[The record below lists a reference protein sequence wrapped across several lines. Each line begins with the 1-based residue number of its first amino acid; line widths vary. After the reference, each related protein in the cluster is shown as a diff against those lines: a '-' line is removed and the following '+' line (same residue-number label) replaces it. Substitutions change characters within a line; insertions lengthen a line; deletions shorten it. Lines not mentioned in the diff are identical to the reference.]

1 MPGMVSAMHMDHRF
15 VLLAALGMVAVTAC
29 SAPVTPHTEAAVPVA
44 SAASETAPVDP
55 AAQGLAFAQA
65 HCAACHGVALNT
77 LSPLPAA
84 PTFEVVAN
92 TPGLTQQSLR
102 IWLRDSH
109 NYPEIM
115 NFEIAPEHLENLTAY
130 MTTLQNQQ

>member
-1 MPGMVSAMHMDHRF
+1 MHMDHRF
-15 VLLAALGMVAVTAC
+15 ALLAALGMFAVTAC
-29 SAPVTPHTEAAVPVA
+29 SAPAVPRAEAPVPA
-44 SAASETAPVDP
+44 MAPASETAPVDP

-65 HCAACHGVALNT
+65 HCGACHGVAVNT

-84 PTFEVVAN
+84 PPFEVVAN

-115 NFEIAPEHLENLTAY
+115 NFEIAPEHLENLSAY
-130 MTTLQNQQ
+130 MTTLQNQR